1 MRKTY
6 RGLAHTIAILVVVQ
20 AMMIIFAVSG
30 LFHWVDEGA
39 TLDKS
44 VMDGWAD
51 EPPTFTGAFGHFF
64 HALIGPALIALLA
77 LILLIVSFFAKVP
90 RGVPLA
96 AAVLVLVLLQYMLG
110 IWSASES
117 PYFGLVHGLNAFLL
131 LGAAIGAST
140 SAKNAGATEGSPAP
154 VA

>member
-1 MRKTY
+1 MRTTY
-6 RGLAHTIAILVVVQ
+6 RVLAHTIAILVVVQ

-30 LFHWVDEGA
+30 LFHWVDDGN

-77 LILLIVSFFAKVP
+77 LVNLIVSFFAKIP

-117 PYFGLVHGLNAFLL
+117 PYIGLLHGLNAFLL
-131 LGAAIGAST
+131 LGAALGGSMA
-140 SAKNAGATEGSPAP
+140 AKNAGATENTAAP